1 MTRQERLEEIYNLS
15 RKRVELIHEDTQ
27 LRERLTQIDQ
37 ELYNISVKIDDL
49 IAEDMVERRTGE

>member
-15 RKRVELIHEDTQ
+15 RKRVELIHEDAQ

-37 ELYNISVKIDDL
+37 ELYDISERIDDL